1 MTEFDDSHHKH
12 SIRMKRK
19 TGHGF
24 TLIEIMIVVA
34 IIGLLAAIAIPNLTR
49 SIDSARQQAC
59 AVNRRNIDG
68 AKLQWAL
75 EHKQPTTAV
84 PSDTDLFGPTAYIE
98 HKPECPASGTY
109 SLNPVAEK
117 CTCNLS
123 KHAN

>member
-1 MTEFDDSHHKH
+1 
-12 SIRMKRK
+12 MKAK
-19 TGHGF
+19 TCTGF

-34 IIGLLAAIAIPNLTR
+34 IIGLLAAIAIPNLKR
-49 SIDSARQQAC
+49 SIDTARQQAC

-84 PSDTDLFGPTAYIE
+84 PSDADLFGADAYIE
-98 HKPECPASGTY
+98 HKPDCPANGTY
-109 SLNPVAEK
+109 ALNAVMEK
-117 CTCNLS
+117 CTCNIA